1 MSLKELDG
9 FKIPFE
15 IGGEKKYLKYNLN
28 SRLYLE
34 YMTDFSKLEHTAPSD
49 WSFDDILHYLR
60 AMLLD
65 SYFEQNKEF
74 IEARDFASC
83 LPKLT
88 DLGRLLDE
96 IGIEQL
102 VNKILNAIVESLPMA
117 SINEDKT
124 GNPQV
129 AV

>member
-1 MSLKELDG
+1 MLKELDG
-9 FKIPFE
+9 FRIP
-15 IGGEKKYLKYNLN
+15 ITINGEERYLKYNLN

-34 YMTDFSKLEHTAPSD
+34 YMTDFSRLEKKTPSK
-49 WSFDDILHYLR
+49 WGFDDILHYFR

-74 IEARDFASC
+74 IEARNFAAC

-88 DLGRLLDE
+88 DLGRYLDE
-96 IGIEQL
+96 NGTQGL
-102 VNKILNAIVESLPMA
+102 VNIILNCIVEALPQA
-117 SINEDKT
+117 NESE
-124 GNPQV
+124 GRVSNPLP